1 MTTKSKLL
9 SRFYVSRQVQWPDGE
24 HVVEIAQGGLDY
36 CNPGMLT
43 PHRALKPLGEG
54 REYVDPVEA
63 VEAAIA
69 VRKGWIELL
78 TASGKDVPEIGIGMG
93 FTGGGTMPFSPTS
106 DEDLMKRAEALRETM
121 PKCSRCGDLLSGE
134 HFTLPDDPFDDK
146 FCSAECA
153 EREAD
158 DRAANETQSLAES
171 EASTQDLTEEDVE
184 DIP

>member
-1 MTTKSKLL
+1 MTKSTTL
-9 SRFYVSRQVQWPDGE
+9 SRFYVSRQVHWPDGD
-24 HVVEIAQGGLDY
+24 HMVEIAQGGLDY
-36 CNPGMLT
+36 SNPGMLT

-78 TASGKDVPEIGIGMG
+78 TASGNEVPEVGLGMG
-93 FTGGGTMPFSPTS
+93 FTGGNTMPFSDTT
-106 DEDLMKRAEALRETM
+106 EETLLKRAEELRDKL
-121 PKCSRCGDLLSGE
+121 PKCSRCGDLLGSP

-146 FCSAECA
+146 FCSPECA
-153 EREAD
+153 EREAE
-158 DRAANETQSLAES
+158 DRATNEAHALSES
-171 EASTQDLTEEDVE
+171 EALTEEDVE